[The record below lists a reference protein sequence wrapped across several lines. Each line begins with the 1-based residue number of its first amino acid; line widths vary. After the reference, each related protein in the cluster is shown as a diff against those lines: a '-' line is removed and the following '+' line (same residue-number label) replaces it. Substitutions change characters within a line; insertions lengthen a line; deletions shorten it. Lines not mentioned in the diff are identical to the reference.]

1 MIRRSAIVSVV
12 LLGAC
17 APHLAPA
24 APRPAG
30 AFTADSTHTI
40 ELASGV
46 TYTRMHIPRGPWD
59 VYVVAVAPGAHGVE
73 FHTVKGLDHV
83 VGRERPSSV
92 AQRTAAAE
100 RRPVLAAVNADF
112 FNFKPPGVS
121 EGPQVS
127 AGRVVKSED
136 THRAALADT
145 VLREQPSVGVD
156 AGGKIFFA
164 DAHVDGW
171 FRVGQGEPV
180 PVRGV
185 NTSVTR
191 GSAAVY
197 NSAHVDGWFRVGQGE
212 PIPVRGVNTSVTRGS
227 AAVYNSFLGARTSDD
242 SGVVEVIVR
251 TVRAAALAGDTA
263 VGVVVGV
270 DSALAGVDIPAGDVV
285 IAERERQGAH
295 ADFSR
300 SLEPGDSVWW
310 SLRIRNAPA
319 KVKELV
325 GGFPMLLRN
334 GVAVVD
340 RTTDMIPGFSEKR
353 HPRTVVARRSDGTV
367 MLVAVDGRRQDSV
380 GMSLEELTDFMKALG
395 ASDALNLD
403 GGGSTTLVVDG
414 RVVNRPSDKE
424 GERAVSNVLL
434 LLGPK

>member
-1 MIRRSAIVSVV
+1 MIRHSAIVSVV

-46 TYTRMHIPRGPWD
+46 TYTRMHIPRGPWE

-197 NSAHVDGWFRVGQGE
+197 NS
-212 PIPVRGVNTSVTRGS
+212 
-227 AAVYNSFLGARTSDD
+227 FLGARTPDD

>member
-1 MIRRSAIVSVV
+1 MIRYSAIVSVV

-30 AFTADSTHTI
+30 AFAADSTHTI

-59 VYVVAVAPGAHGVE
+59 IYVVAVAPGAHGVE

-180 PVRGV
+180 
-185 NTSVTR
+185 
-191 GSAAVY
+191 
-197 NSAHVDGWFRVGQGE
+197 
-212 PIPVRGVNTSVTRGS
+212 PVRGVNTSVTRGS

>member
-59 VYVVAVAPGAHGVE
+59 IYVVAVAPGAHGVE

-180 PVRGV
+180 
-185 NTSVTR
+185 
-191 GSAAVY
+191 
-197 NSAHVDGWFRVGQGE
+197 
-212 PIPVRGVNTSVTRGS
+212 PVRGVNTSVTRGS

>member
-17 APHLAPA
+17 APHLVPA

-46 TYTRMHIPRGPWD
+46 TYTRMHIPRGPWE

-197 NSAHVDGWFRVGQGE
+197 NS
-212 PIPVRGVNTSVTRGS
+212 
-227 AAVYNSFLGARTSDD
+227 FLGARTSDD

-263 VGVVVGV
+263 VGVVLGV

>member
-46 TYTRMHIPRGPWD
+46 TYTRMLIPRGPWE

-180 PVRGV
+180 
-185 NTSVTR
+185 
-191 GSAAVY
+191 
-197 NSAHVDGWFRVGQGE
+197 
-212 PIPVRGVNTSVTRGS
+212 PVRGVNTSVTRGS

>member
-1 MIRRSAIVSVV
+1 MIRCSTLVSFL

-24 APRPAG
+24 GPHLAG
-30 AFTADSTHTI
+30 VFAADSAHTVA
-40 ELASGV
+40 LASGV
-46 TYTRMHIPRGPWD
+46 TYTSMHIPSGPWD
-59 VYVVAVAPGAHGVE
+59 VYVVTVAPGAPGVE
-73 FHTVKGLDHV
+73 LHTVKGLDHV

-92 AQRTAAAE
+92 ARRTAAAE

-136 THRAALADT
+136 THRAALTDT
-145 VLREQPSVGVD
+145 VLRGQPSVGVD
-156 AGGKIFFA
+156 GDGKVFFT
-164 DAHVDGW
+164 DAHVEGW
-171 FRVGQGEPV
+171 FRLRPGEQV

-191 GSAAVY
+191 GSAVL
-197 NSAHVDGWFRVGQGE
+197 
-212 PIPVRGVNTSVTRGS
+212 
-227 AAVYNSFLGARTSDD
+227 YNSFLGARTPDD
-242 SGVVEVIVR
+242 SGVQEVIVR

-270 DSALAGVDIPAGDVV
+270 DSAVAGVDIPAGDVV
-285 IAERERQGAH
+285 IAERELSAAH
-295 ADFSR
+295 VDVSA
-300 SLEPGDSVWW
+300 SLQPGDSVWW

-319 KVKELV
+319 RVKELV
-325 GGFPMLLRN
+325 GGFPMLLRD

-340 RTTDMIPGFSEKR
+340 RTRDMIPGFSDKR
-353 HPRTVVARRSDGTV
+353 HPRTVVARRADGTV
-367 MLVAVDGRRQDSV
+367 MLVAVDGRRQGSV
-380 GMSLEELTDFMKALG
+380 GMTLEELTDFMKALG

-403 GGGSTTLVVDG
+403 GGGSTTMVVDG
-414 RVVNRPSDKE
+414 SVVNHPSDKE
-424 GERAVSNVLL
+424 GERAVANVLL
-434 LLGPK
+434 LLGRKGVRG

>member
-1 MIRRSAIVSVV
+1 MIRHSAIVSVV

-30 AFTADSTHTI
+30 AFAADSTHTI

-164 DAHVDGW
+164 D
-171 FRVGQGEPV
+171 
-180 PVRGV
+180 
-185 NTSVTR
+185 
-191 GSAAVY
+191 
-197 NSAHVDGWFRVGQGE
+197 AHVDGWFRVGQGE